1 MERKINKKSCIA
13 IMIINLILWFYCIGM
28 LPIMNVDT
36 SHHFLDHQVAVG
48 YIRFTSDTTLVGEN
62 GREYTYKSGDERAVA
77 RYLEDGTPVICIWD
91 FRDGDTPV
99 GAGTEI
105 TVMNADYEDIT
116 AEKQAE
122 KAEMY
127 ENGQRE
133 YRKAQ
138 SENVIYHLLWF
149 MHVSNG
155 YLCRVIVVTLIL
167 LIVYLLVFI
176 KAVKIDK
183 VAFFGVNAI
192 IGTVL
197 LAYIVLYFLFPIPCR

>member
-36 SHHFLDHQVAVG
+36 SHHFLYRQVDAG
-48 YIRFTSDTTLVGEN
+48 YIRFTSDTTLVGED
-62 GREYTYKSGDERAVA
+62 GHEYTYKSGDERAVE
-77 RYLEDGTPVICIWD
+77 RYLEDGTPVICTVCD
-91 FRDGDTPV
+91 VSDGDIPV
-99 GAGTEI
+99 FVRNEI
-105 TVMNADYEDIT
+105 TVKNADYEDIT

-122 KAEMY
+122 MY
-127 ENGQRE
+127 KNGQRE

-138 SENVIYHLLWF
+138 LENVIIHLLWF

-197 LAYIVLYFLFPIPCR
+197 LACIVLYFLFPIPCR